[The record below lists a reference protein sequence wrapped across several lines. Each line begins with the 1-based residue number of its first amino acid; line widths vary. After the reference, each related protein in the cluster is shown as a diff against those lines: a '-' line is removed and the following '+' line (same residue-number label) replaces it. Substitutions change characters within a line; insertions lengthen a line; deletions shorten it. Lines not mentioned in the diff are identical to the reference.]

1 VDGFESPGGAH
12 TNMASRA
19 YHTTYLRAHHHHHVL
34 CWEAR
39 SAPAEPRAD
48 ASDDKI
54 SLSRRIPTCT
64 CVTRRHVSGRGL
76 YKPRPAVPHATFPSI
91 KLASTAPRSVRPVN
105 QKLPTNAKGK

>member
-54 SLSRRIPTCT
+54 SLSRRIPTARASPVDT
-64 CVTRRHVSGRGL
+64 C
-76 YKPRPAVPHATFPSI
+76 PAGGYINPDPLFRTPHFHQS
-91 KLASTAPRSVRPVN
+91 S
-105 QKLPTNAKGK
+105 